1 MVLFLRLCL
10 VVAFGFAALAEGQS
24 QTQSELTEQAAN
36 EWKQADRLLN
46 RQYQKLQ
53 GLLDKE
59 AREKLRQA
67 QKAWVE
73 FRDKEAELRADLA
86 RGGSMAP
93 MLFYEKMAGLTRD
106 RTRQLKAL
114 EAGYSSP

>member
-1 MVLFLRLCL
+1 MILLRRLCL
-10 VVAFGFAALAEGQS
+10 VVVCGFAVLVEGQS
-24 QTQSELTEQAAN
+24 QTQSELTEQAVN
-36 EWKQADRLLN
+36 EWKEADQLLN

-59 AREKLRQA
+59 ARDKLRQA

-73 FRDKEAELRADLA
+73 FRDKEAVLQADLT
-86 RGGSMAP
+86 RGGSMAA
-93 MLFYEKMAGLTRD
+93 MLFYAKMADLTQD